1 MTRRTGRAHAFATRH
16 FATCD
21 AHLAAAQA
29 VFEQIENL
37 AKHEVPSLAPD
48 DRIGDVLGYSPAALR
63 AAADSL
69 CKGTNKIS
77 VGRPRF
83 RFDPN
88 RAFFASP

>member
-37 AKHEVPSLAPD
+37 AKH
-48 DRIGDVLGYSPAALR
+48 
-63 AAADSL
+63 
-69 CKGTNKIS
+69 
-77 VGRPRF
+77 
-83 RFDPN
+83 
-88 RAFFASP
+88 